1 MLFAPPTAG
10 VEAMLNP
17 FIQLIPLL
25 IIQGI
30 YAIFTY
36 NVAEKRN
43 KSKIL
48 YVVLT
53 LIPGFGSLFF
63 FIIILTSILY
73 VLDEIKKING

>member
-10 VEAMLNP
+10 VEAMPNP

-73 VLDEIKKING
+73 ALDEIKKING